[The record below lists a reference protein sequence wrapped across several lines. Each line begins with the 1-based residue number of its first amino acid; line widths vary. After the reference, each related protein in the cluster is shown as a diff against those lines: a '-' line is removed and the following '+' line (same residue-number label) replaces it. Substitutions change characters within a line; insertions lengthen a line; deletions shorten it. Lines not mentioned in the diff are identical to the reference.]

1 MTSLL
6 SCAFNV
12 KSGALSPTFTIPL
25 ADGDHAKNMR
35 PLPFDMA
42 WKEIVD
48 SELGVVI
55 IRAEDC
61 LHCVE
66 LRAILSERPLS
77 CPMVWIDKKNTNQLY
92 GRFPLFAASVDI
104 LPFAGIFSHGE
115 LKQVVRAATHERIED
130 ALSA

>member
-1 MTSLL
+1 MT
-6 SCAFNV
+6 
-12 KSGALSPTFTIPL
+12 L

-48 SELGVVI
+48 SELGIVI

-77 CPMVWIDKKNTNQLY
+77 CSMVWIDKKNAHDLY
-92 GRFPLFAASVDI
+92 AEFPLFAASVDI
-104 LPFAGIFSHGE
+104 LPFAGIFSDGK
-115 LKQVVRAATHERIED
+115 LKHVVRAATRERIED
-130 ALSA
+130 VLSA

>member
-1 MTSLL
+1 
-6 SCAFNV
+6 
-12 KSGALSPTFTIPL
+12 
-25 ADGDHAKNMR
+25 
-35 PLPFDMA
+35 MA

-77 CPMVWIDKKNTNQLY
+77 CSIVWIDKKNAHDLY
-92 GRFPLFAASVDI
+92 AEFPLFAASVDI
-104 LPFAGIFSHGE
+104 LPFAGIFSDGKLNMWYVRRLE
-115 LKQVVRAATHERIED
+115 NGLKMSSRLEN
-130 ALSA
+130 SAMPSLVLK

>member
-1 MTSLL
+1 
-6 SCAFNV
+6 
-12 KSGALSPTFTIPL
+12 
-25 ADGDHAKNMR
+25 MR

-66 LRAILSERPLS
+66 LRAILSDRPLS
-77 CPMVWIDKKNTNQLY
+77 SPMVWIDKKNANELY

-115 LKQVVRAATHERIED
+115 LKQVVRAATRERIED

>member
-12 KSGALSPTFTIPL
+12 KSGALSPTFTITL
-25 ADGDHAKNMR
+25 ADGDHAKKMR

-42 WKEIVD
+42 WEEIVD

-66 LRAILSERPLS
+66 LRAILSERPISQPL
-77 CPMVWIDKKNTNQLY
+77 VWMDKKNTTQLY
-92 GRFPLFAASVDI
+92 ERFPLFAASVDI

-115 LKQVVRAATHERIED
+115 LKQVVRAATRERIED